1 MNEST
6 ETEETSARKEGDEGI
21 SGLHLFPVP
30 VHVLLVSFPFAL
42 PLTKMQDY
50 VAALISA
57 LLYCFN

>member
-6 ETEETSARKEGDEGI
+6 GTEETSARKEGDEGI
-21 SGLHLFPVP
+21 SGLHLLP

-42 PLTKMQDY
+42 PLTKIQDY
-50 VAALISA
+50 VAALIST